1 MQVLPKEILIYYNL
15 KYEISVM
22 DSKTNR
28 ILLSLPG
35 LVINKEFELYITECL
50 NNPDSLK
57 NSYAFK
63 KWIKECKKNY

>member
-1 MQVLPKEILIYYNL
+1 MQVLPKEILIYNN
-15 KYEISVM
+15 IRNDVSVM
-22 DSKTNR
+22 DFKTNQ

-35 LVINKEFELYITECL
+35 LAVNKEFEFYIIECL

-63 KWIKECKKNY
+63 KWIKECKKSY